1 MLDQD
6 YKDWKSS
13 PVTQQMHQE
22 LAEAAQDPALRI
34 LNRRGSDP
42 LDDQYLKGYIFGL
55 SAASGWKPNLID
67 SEGNKV
73 PDEI

>member
-1 MLDQD
+1 MLEQD

-13 PVTQQMHQE
+13 PVTQQMLYE
-22 LAEAAQDPALRI
+22 LAEAATDPATKI

-55 SAASGWKPNLID
+55 SAAAGWKPSLTD
-67 SEGNKV
+67 GEGNRV
-73 PDEI
+73 PDEV